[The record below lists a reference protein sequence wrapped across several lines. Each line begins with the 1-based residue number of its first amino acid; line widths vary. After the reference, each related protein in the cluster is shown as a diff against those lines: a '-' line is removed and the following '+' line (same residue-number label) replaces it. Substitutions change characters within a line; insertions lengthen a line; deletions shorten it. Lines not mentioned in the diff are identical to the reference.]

1 MEWEWAERFWQ
12 ISIVLYQGCKWGY
25 MQWRQ
30 QKWHLAFSQCFFWE
44 YSGFK
49 ANFNTLE
56 SYLKSLGIHLSEN
69 EVFPSFFIGQDTVE
83 TVL

>member
-30 QKWHLAFSQCFFWE
+30 QKWHLAFSQCFF
-44 YSGFK
+44 
-49 ANFNTLE
+49 
-56 SYLKSLGIHLSEN
+56 LGIFGIQSELQYPGVLSKIIRNSFIQN